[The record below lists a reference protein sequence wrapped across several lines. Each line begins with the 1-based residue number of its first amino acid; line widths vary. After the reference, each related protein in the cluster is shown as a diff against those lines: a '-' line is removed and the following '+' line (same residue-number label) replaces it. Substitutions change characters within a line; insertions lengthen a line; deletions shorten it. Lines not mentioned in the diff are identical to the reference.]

1 MPYEKS
7 KQWQQWVVNGNSIQ
21 NRVSPRHVLELKSGK
36 FRTDATVFLAEQTI
50 FNPMQFW
57 TFDQVSDSSATK

>member
-7 KQWQQWVVNGNSIQ
+7 KQWHQWIVSGNSIQ
-21 NRVSPRHVLELKSGK
+21 NRVSPRHVLELKPGK
-36 FRTDATVFLAEQTI
+36 FRSDATVFLAEQTI

-57 TFDQVSDSSATK
+57 TFDQVSDSSAAK